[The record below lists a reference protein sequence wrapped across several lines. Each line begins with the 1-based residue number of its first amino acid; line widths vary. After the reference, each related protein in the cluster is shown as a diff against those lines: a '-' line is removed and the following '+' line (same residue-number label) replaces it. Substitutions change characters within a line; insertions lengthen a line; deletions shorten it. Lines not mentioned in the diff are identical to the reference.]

1 MTAGFVPMPEN
12 SIEASGRVIFGPNG
26 QPLAA
31 TNGAGAD
38 IAKSVSGEVV
48 DQEVEKRV
56 RARMTTLSQVWDPSR
71 GKPKPTPVTYE
82 TLRMMSHRSEWVR
95 AIIKTRKNQIG
106 KVPWAFQPKD
116 PDDQSPSTERMIE
129 KMEKLFKRPSMK
141 GSRPHSRSWRQF
153 IGEVLEDL
161 LVLDA
166 GVIEK
171 ERNGYG
177 WIVAMYPVDG
187 ATIRP
192 NLDEFGGYHDD
203 AYVQLIDGQ
212 LTARFGM
219 EDLVY
224 IMDNPQTDVRFSG
237 YGMSPL
243 EHLLI
248 SVTAELYASKYN
260 MSYFEKGAVPEG
272 ILNLGEDVSPE
283 DVDAFRLYWMNEIM
297 GKPWALPIVGG
308 KGVEWTPWRASN
320 KDMEYMSYQEWLLK
334 KLCAVYQIAP
344 QEVGELEDVN
354 RSTADSQDEN
364 NDSKSV
370 EPILSLLKDYIDVE
384 IVGEHGQ
391 GVGDYIEFVWDNE
404 GTNLA
409 EVIEKYT
416 AAIPLGAA
424 TRAEFR
430 EEMGWDTPDDD
441 AVGAEGLD
449 MFLTDGQPQP
459 LPTKADTEVMGA
471 KAQQD
476 QQQQQM
482 EQEREYGQGG
492 GPGTTPWKPADPNDG
507 DFQAARAQHQAS
519 QPPRG
524 PVEKVFEDRNP
535 ALSKEQE
542 ELAGIFTEEHVRLVS
557 GLERILGV
565 PLDPV

>member
-1 MTAGFVPMPEN
+1 MSAGFLPMPTHV
-12 SIEASGRVIFGPNG
+12 ADGRVIYGPDNR
-26 QPLAA
+26 PISV
-31 TNGAGAD
+31 TNGAGAEVV
-38 IAKSVSGEVV
+38 KSVSGEVLEG
-48 DQEVEKRV
+48 EVAKRV
-56 RARMTTLSQVWDPSR
+56 RARMTTLSQVWDPQR
-71 GKPKPTPVTYE
+71 GKPKPTPVTFD
-82 TLRMMSHRSEWVR
+82 TLRVMSHRSEWIR

-106 KVPWAFQPKD
+106 KVPFAFQPKD
-116 PDDQSPSTERMIE
+116 PDDQSPSTKKLIE
-129 KMEKLFKRPSMK
+129 QMEKLFKRPSMK

-192 NLDEFGGYHDD
+192 NIDEYGGYHDD
-203 AYVQLIDGQ
+203 AYVQLLDGQ

-224 IMDNPQTDVRFSG
+224 IMDNPQTDVRFAG

-243 EHLLI
+243 EHLI
-248 SVTAELYASKYN
+248 VSVTAELYASKYN
-260 MSYFEKGAVPEG
+260 MSYFEKGSVPEG
-272 ILNLGEDVSPE
+272 ILNLGEDVAPE

-320 KDMEYMSYQEWLLK
+320 KDMEYTAYQSWLLK

-354 RSTADSQDEN
+354 RSTADDQNEV
-364 NDSKSV
+364 NDSKSI

-409 EVIEKYT
+409 EVIEKYQVM
-416 AAIPLGAA
+416 IPMGAA

-430 EEMGWDTPDDD
+430 EEMGMDSPDADTH
-441 AVGAEGLD
+441 GAEGLE
-449 MFLTDGQPQP
+449 MYLADGQPQP
-459 LPTKADTEVMGA
+459 LPGEEDVKVMGA
-471 KAQQD
+471 AAQQERED
-476 QQQQQM
+476 KQA

-492 GPGTTPWKPADPNDG
+492 GPGTAPWQPANPDDP
-507 DFQAARAQHQAS
+507 DFQRARDEHRAS

-524 PVEKVFEDRNP
+524 PIEKVFADRNP
-535 ALSKEQE
+535 ALTQEQE
-542 ELAGIFTEEHVRLVS
+542 ELAEIFSEEHTRLVS

>member
-1 MTAGFVPMPEN
+1 MSAGFLPMPEN
-12 SIEASGRVIFGPNG
+12 TLEGSGRVIYGPNG
-26 QPLAA
+26 TPLTV
-31 TNGAGAD
+31 TNGAGAEV
-38 IAKSVSGEVV
+38 AKVVSGEVV
-48 DQEVEKRV
+48 NDEVAKRV

-82 TLRMMSHRSEWVR
+82 TLRLMAARSEWVR

-106 KVPWAFQPKD
+106 KVPFAFQPKD
-116 PDDQSPSTERMIE
+116 PDDQTPSTKKMIE
-129 KMEKLFKRPSMK
+129 QMEKLFKRPSMK

-192 NLDEFGGYHDD
+192 NLDEYGGYHDD
-203 AYVQLIDGQ
+203 AYVQLIEGQ

-243 EHLLI
+243 EHLII
-248 SVTAELYASKYN
+248 SVTAELYSSKYN
-260 MSYFEKGAVPEG
+260 MSYFEKGSVPEG

-308 KGVEWTPWRASN
+308 KGVEWTAWRQSN
-320 KDMEYMSYQEWLLK
+320 KDMEFMSYQEWLLK

-354 RSTADSQDEN
+354 RSTADSQDES
-364 NDSKSV
+364 NDSKSI

-391 GVGDYIEFVWDNE
+391 GIGDYVEFVWDNE

-409 EVIEKYT
+409 EVIEKYS
-416 AAIPLGAA
+416 AMVPAGAA
-424 TRAEFR
+424 TRAEWR
-430 EEMGWDTPDDD
+430 EEMGMDTPDDD
-441 AVGAEGLD
+441 TVGAEGLD
-449 MFLTDGQPQP
+449 MFLVDGQPQP
-459 LPTKADTEVMGA
+459 LPTKEDTEVMGA

-476 QQQQQM
+476 QQQEQM

-492 GPGTTPWKPADPNDG
+492 GPGTMPWKPGDPQDG
-507 DFQAARAQHQAS
+507 DLQSAQLQHRAS

-524 PVEKVFEDRNP
+524 PVEKTFDDRNP
-535 ALSKEQE
+535 AMTKEQE
-542 ELAGIFTEEHVRLVS
+542 ELAGIFSEEHVRLVS